1 MSLFLLTLGISEEI
15 SPTHL
20 SSQPHSPNA
29 MESKLSSRGNEWDSE
44 THEDFRPSLQNSW
57 TRKMLQL
64 SPSVPPSQ
72 KSPEGTEAFFI
83 QWDPLGYRYKK
94 APTQRGLNSR
104 STDEAFP
111 DVVQQG
117 PSSTSTISFSLPTL
131 YVDFISRF
139 VANGYYFQVFHADMT
154 TSTGRKGPSLSM
166 FLS

>member
-1 MSLFLLTLGISEEI
+1 MSLFLLTLGISEVI

-44 THEDFRPSLQNSW
+44 THKDFRPSLQNSW
-57 TRKMLQL
+57 ARKMLQL

-72 KSPEGTEAFFI
+72 KSPERTETFFI

-104 STDEAFP
+104 STDKAFP

-117 PSSTSTISFSLPTL
+117 PSSTSIISFFLPTL

-139 VANGYYFQVFHADMT
+139 VANDYYFQVFHPIMT
-154 TSTGRKGPSLSM
+154 TSRGRRGSSLSM